1 VDWMAENLLA
11 AARERGVF
19 GALTLAELTA
29 RLAWL
34 THLRWIAA
42 AGVVVLPLAVDS
54 ALKYHLPVLSLALV
68 GVAIAAYNLAFRA
81 WLKAHSATMDFRL
94 TRLMA
99 NTQIAVDLA
108 ALTVVLH
115 LSGGVGNPLSCY
127 YVFHVVIA
135 ATMLTPLAA
144 YGQATWAV
152 LLYSAMVGA
161 EAAGWLPHHSL
172 GPLEA
177 ESLYRSPHAALPVL
191 AMASAVYVTAYLT
204 CSIALRLRERET
216 ELEQMSLEAHNTAA
230 QCRLAY
236 DELLVVQHAQVQYM
250 RRVTHELKA
259 PLSAIAQ
266 ALSVVL
272 EGLTGD
278 VPEKQREMLER
289 SYRRAQDA
297 IATLGDLLDL
307 ARMRELPQA
316 EFSAV
321 DVSHVA
327 ETVVDEYAEQAA
339 SRRIQI
345 GFQARGRLPA
355 VHGDHEALTTM
366 LANLLSNAVK
376 YCGDGGHVTMTA
388 EAEGDYVVLRVT
400 DNGPGISQDD
410 LPRVFDEFYRAPE
423 MRQSGLEGTGLGL
436 AIVRSIVERHGGMV
450 TAHSESEVGTTFVV
464 RLPAEREPTAEDAP
478 PAEQ

>member
-1 VDWMAENLLA
+1 MSANLLPA
-11 AARERGVF
+11 AEEREVF
-19 GALTLAELTA
+19 GALTLEELTA

-34 THLRWIAA
+34 THLRWVAA
-42 AGVVVLPLAVDS
+42 AGVVVLPLAADS
-54 ALKYHLPVLSLALV
+54 VLKLRLPVLPLALV
-68 GVAIAAYNLAFRA
+68 GLAIAAYNLAFRA
-81 WLKAHSATMDFRL
+81 WLKAHAATMDFRL

-115 LSGGVGNPLSCY
+115 LSGGVDNPLSLY

-152 LLYSAMVGA
+152 LLYATMVGA
-161 EAAGWLPHHSL
+161 EALGWLPHYSL
-172 GPLEA
+172 SPLA
-177 ESLYRSPHAALPVL
+177 DESLYRSPYAVLPVL
-191 AMASAVYVTAYLT
+191 ALASALYVTAYLA
-204 CSIALRLRERET
+204 CSIALRLRERES
-216 ELEQMSLEAHNTAA
+216 ELERMSLEAHGTAT

-236 DELLVVQHAQVQYM
+236 DELLVTQHAQVQYM

-259 PLSAIAQ
+259 PLAAIAQ
-266 ALSVVL
+266 ALSVIL
-272 EGLTGD
+272 EGLAGD
-278 VPEKQREMLER
+278 VSDKQRDLLER

-297 IATLGDLLDL
+297 IATLGDLLEL

-339 SRRIQI
+339 RREIQI
-345 GFQARGRLPA
+345 GFEARGRLPA

-366 LANLLSNAVK
+366 LANLVSNAVK
-376 YCGDGGHVTMTA
+376 YSGEGGRVTVTA
-388 EAEGDYVVLRVT
+388 EGEGDQVVLRIT
-400 DNGPGISQDD
+400 DDGPGISQDD
-410 LPRVFDEFYRAPE
+410 LGRVFDEFYRAPE
-423 MRQSGLEGTGLGL
+423 ARQSGLEGTGLGL
-436 AIVRSIVERHGGMV
+436 AIVRSIVERHGGVV
-450 TAHSESEVGTTFVV
+450 TAHSEIGVGSTFVV
-464 RLPAEREPTAEDAP
+464 RLPAEREPVAEEPQP
-478 PAEQ
+478 PVQ